1 MRLFAK
7 YEQIAELFEVTPKK
21 IMVIIVWCIEN
32 SVSEFSEKNIMH
44 KFNPFTVERASL
56 AMNIV
61 EIAYVAEGVRKL
73 SEACYTLEGDSCL
86 ILCALSVLIRME
98 IYIDNGYHTPRLEDA
113 VDIALPF
120 LQSV

>member
-1 MRLFAK
+1 MM
-7 YEQIAELFEVTPKK
+7 Q
-21 IMVIIVWCIEN
+21 
-32 SVSEFSEKNIMH
+32 
-44 KFNPFTVERASL
+44 KFIPLTLARASL
-56 AMNIV
+56 VMAIV
-61 EIAYVAEGVRKL
+61 EIAYVSEGVRKF

-98 IYIDNGYHTPRLEDA
+98 LYIDNGYHTPRLEDA